1 MITADLPLAA
11 IIAGT
16 TAVALWLA
24 HRFGWASR
32 MSSTL
37 LVILFGAVLSNLGLV
52 AAASPVYGLVTGPVT
67 SLAIVWLLLAVDLR
81 DLRAAGPRMLGAFAL
96 AVGATVAGAMAA
108 ALAFAG
114 AFPDTVW
121 KLAGVMTGTYSG
133 GGLNF
138 VAVGRELELPE
149 SLYVAAAASDNVVT
163 ALWMAATLLAPALL
177 GRWFP
182 RPAPGPASGD
192 EPAVRSLD
200 PLRQAAPLRPL
211 DMALL
216 LAIGLVLL
224 VAAEAA
230 AARLPAVPAV
240 LWLTSFALAAGQLP
254 AVRRLSGSLQLGT
267 FALHL
272 FFAVLGIACRV
283 EEILVV
289 GLAVFWFTAL
299 VVAIHG
305 LLVFAGARLA
315 GLDVET
321 TAVASQAAVGGPST
335 AMALAVTWRR
345 SELVLPSVAVGLL
358 GYAVGNYAGLAVA
371 YFVRAGL

>member
-1 MITADLPLAA
+1 MIDDPLALTTLIVGITALSF
-11 IIAGT
+11 
-16 TAVALWLA
+16 WLA
-24 HRFGWASR
+24 RRIGWAAKMGASV
-32 MSSTL
+32 
-37 LVILFGAVLSNLGLV
+37 LVILFGAILANLDLV
-52 AAASPVYGLVTGPVT
+52 PVSSAVYGRIGGPVT
-67 SLAIVWLLLAVDLR
+67 SLAIVWLLFAVDLR
-81 DLRAAGPRMLGAFAL
+81 DLKIAGPRMLGAFGL
-96 AVGATVAGAMAA
+96 AVVATASGALV
-108 ALAFAG
+108 AFALLG
-114 AFPDTVW
+114 SFFPEDGW
-121 KLAGVMTGTYSG
+121 RLAGVMTGTYSG

-138 VAVGRELELPE
+138 VAVGRSLELPE

-163 ALWMAATLLAPALL
+163 ALWMAATLLAPVAL

-182 RPAPGPASGD
+182 PPAHAAADGD
-192 EPAVRSLD
+192 EAPTRPLD
-200 PLRQAAPLRPL
+200 PLRQPAALRPL
-211 DMALL
+211 EMALL
-216 LAIGLVLL
+216 GALGLALL
-224 VAAEAA
+224 AAAEAV

-240 LWLTSFALAAGQLP
+240 LWLTSFALAAGRLP
-254 AVRRLSGSLQLGT
+254 VVRRLRGSLQLGT

-283 EEILVV
+283 EEILSV

-305 LLVFAGARLA
+305 LVVFAGARLA

>member
-11 IIAGT
+11 VIAGI
-16 TAVALWLA
+16 TAAALWLA
-24 HRFGWASR
+24 HRFNWAAR
-32 MSSTL
+32 VSSTL

-52 AAASPVYGLVTGPVT
+52 APAAAVYDLVTGPVT
-67 SLAIVWLLLAVDLR
+67 SLAIVWLLLAVDLGE
-81 DLRAAGPRMLGAFAL
+81 LRAAGPRMLGAFAL

-114 AFPDTVW
+114 AFPETGW

-138 VAVGRELELPE
+138 VAVGRSLELPE

-163 ALWMAATLLAPALL
+163 ALWMAATLLAPVAL

-182 RPAPGPASGD
+182 PPAHAAADGD
-192 EPAVRSLD
+192 EAPTRPLD
-200 PLRQAAPLRPL
+200 PLRQPAALRPL
-211 DMALL
+211 EMALL
-216 LAIGLVLL
+216 GALGLALL
-224 VAAEAA
+224 AAAEAV

-240 LWLTSFALAAGQLP
+240 LWLTSFALAAGRLP
-254 AVRRLSGSLQLGT
+254 VVRRLRGSLQLGT

-283 EEILVV
+283 EEILSV

-305 LLVFAGARLA
+305 LVVFAGARLA